1 MALGPIEVVVIAFP
15 QSRLTGQV
23 RPAIED
29 LVAREVIRIVDAMVV
44 QKAPDGSVTVLELED
59 LVDDRESAAIEAIM
73 ADHLDL
79 LSAEDTAMLTAEL
92 EPGAS
97 ALALAFEQVWM
108 NPVRDAIAA
117 SGGVLL
123 ADVQVPREVADQVM
137 AALAA
142 S

>member
-1 MALGPIEVVVIAFP
+1 M
-15 QSRLTGQV
+15 

-44 QKAPDGSVTVLELED
+44 QKAPDGSVIVLELED

-79 LSAEDTAMLTAEL
+79 LSAEDAAMLTAEL